1 MVDSI
6 VYDKKKIIP
15 SCALLEGEYGVNGLF
30 VGVPTLIG
38 RDGIEEIIEVEM
50 TEAEREGFQRS
61 VSAVQKTVD
70 EVNEMG

>member
-1 MVDSI
+1 VDSI

-30 VGVPTLIG
+30 VGVPTKIG
-38 RDGIEEIIEVEM
+38 RSGIEEIIEVEM
-50 TEAEREGFQRS
+50 TEAEKEGFQRS

-70 EVNEMG
+70 EVNQMG